1 MKEEL
6 IKAVNEGKIV
16 VSRNTATINLAGL
29 PGSGKTMLIDRMLGR
44 PIRKNYFSTGVSE
57 PTIMV
62 DINPSP
68 AMYTVSVNEQ
78 SQSSGFIW
86 QPINYDTSFL
96 SQYYWREKHTS
107 ADSTDADENSTN
119 KTTKRS
125 GSSAS
130 SDHDIDLNYKINGI
144 LDRCGVESI
153 KDLETKGSLYIRDV
167 GGQIEFQESLSLLI
181 YGSSIYLFVFKATI
195 DIDKKQEIRYRDKH
209 GKVYKYQSLISTKD
223 ALLQLLTSVKALQ
236 ITKNSQKKENVK
248 PRVFIVG
255 TYMDELSQ
263 SGITREVINQQ
274 LDTIIIDSKCK
285 EFVKYKKKKKEKNV
299 EGIITV
305 EEAVVMFGVDNISE
319 IDDGRKNLRVCI
331 NKFFT
336 KSKLF
341 EVKYAVRHILF
352 ALNLPNIKPN
362 VLKLQ
367 ECELIAKQFKIKD
380 IDVPHLLHFLHLRT
394 GILQWFDVEDLRDWV
409 FKEPQFLF
417 NKITALIIKT
427 FIDSDE
433 EDEDDVLQFRKKGIF
448 EKEMIKTILSGDDT
462 PTDEKFKFLD
472 FLIHL
477 RMVAHFYDAKAQKD
491 KYFIPCVLNH
501 VPSSLSKIQSD
512 IPPLNITF
520 ECGYCPKGLF
530 GVLATYFIEHPWK
543 CKVKFTITF
552 NYDHI
557 YKDEIAFIA
566 IFGCLRHN
574 VYLKMDPSKLE
585 VTFCGCEGSID
596 TQLYTACNAIRTAVS
611 KYIDDSLD
619 HLRYNKHSVKPIMNL
634 QCPLV
639 GCTCTN
645 KLHEVEMGE
654 EESKIYC
661 KHVPHEIPSKA
672 KYWFPEGKECMS
684 KINLCSYDSETF
696 INTYH

>member
-1 MKEEL
+1 MKEKL

-16 VSRNTATINLAGL
+16 IKRNTATINLAGL

-44 PIRKNYFSTGVSE
+44 PIKKNYFSTGVCE

-62 DINPSP
+62 DINLSP
-68 AMYTVSVNEQ
+68 ATFTVGVKQ
-78 SQSSGFIW
+78 QIQSSDFIW

-96 SQYYWREKHTS
+96 SQYYG
-107 ADSTDADENSTN
+107 ADATLIRNSKDN
-119 KTTKRS
+119 SS

-130 SDHDIDLNYKINGI
+130 SKHDIDLNNKINGI
-144 LDRCGVESI
+144 LDRCGIESI
-153 KDLETKGSLYIRDV
+153 EDLKTKGSLYIRDV

-195 DIDKKQEIRYRDKH
+195 DIDEKQEIIYRDKH
-209 GKVYKYQSLISTKD
+209 GEVYKYQSLISTKD
-223 ALLQLLTSVKALQ
+223 ALLQLLASVKALQ
-236 ITKNSQKKENVK
+236 ITKKSQNEKNVK
-248 PRVFIVG
+248 PQVFIVG
-255 TYMDELSQ
+255 THMDKLSEC
-263 SGITREVINQQ
+263 GITCEVINKQ
-274 LDTIIIDSKCK
+274 LDTIITDSKCK
-285 EFVKYKKKKKEKNV
+285 FVNYKKKKKQKNV

-319 IDDGRKNLRVCI
+319 IDDGRKNLCESISDLFI
-331 NKFFT
+331 NDNDD
-336 KSKLF
+336 F
-341 EVKYAVRHILF
+341 EVKYRVRDILF

-367 ECELIAKQFKIKD
+367 ECELIAKQFKIEAN
-380 IDVPHLLHFLHLRT
+380 DVPELLRFLHLRT
-394 GILQWFDVEDLRDWV
+394 GILQWFDVKDLRDWV

-427 FIDSDE
+427 FIDSDK

-448 EKEMIKTILSGDDT
+448 EKEMIKTILSGETIFSGDDE
-462 PTDEKFKFLD
+462 PNDEKKFLD

-477 RMVAHFYDAKAQKD
+477 RMVAHYYDAEAQKD

-520 ECGYCPKGLF
+520 KCGYCPKGLF

-543 CKVKFTITF
+543 CKEKFTITF
-552 NYDHI
+552 NDDHI

-566 IFGCLRHN
+566 VFGGLRHN

-585 VTFCGCEGSID
+585 VTFCGCKDSSD
-596 TQLYTACNAIRTAVS
+596 TKLYTACNAIRTAVS

-645 KLHEVEMGE
+645 KLNKLHEVEVGE

-661 KHVPHEIPSKA
+661 KHVPQEIPSEA
-672 KYWFPEGKECMS
+672 KYWFPKGKECMS
-684 KINLCSYDSETF
+684 KNNLCCYDSETF